1 MISLA
6 LNSSNNLILDANGQ
20 LTTVNDGAEVVQHVR
35 SRLLFYRGESPVDI
49 TQGVPYFEQI
59 FVKPTNLPLAE
70 SLLKTEILQT
80 PGVAQLIDFGLE
92 YDSNSRE
99 LTITFEAETTFNTV
113 IGATINV

>member
-6 LNSSNNLILDANGQ
+6 LDSSNNLILGANGQ
-20 LTTVNDGAEVVQHVR
+20 LTTVDEGAEVVQHVR
-35 SRLLFYRGESPVDI
+35 SRLLFYRGESPIDT

-80 PGVAQLIDFGLE
+80 SGVAALTDFGLQ

-99 LTITFEAETTFNTV
+99 LTVTFASETTFGTV
-113 IGATINV
+113 VGATINV